1 MYHCT
6 DLGFPFFSGFPTDI
20 DVRCLVKKKRIK
32 QGEFLKQSYSA
43 TLAMASSSKRFGSF
57 DGLVFVD

>member
-20 DVRCLVKKKRIK
+20 DVRCLVKKRNK